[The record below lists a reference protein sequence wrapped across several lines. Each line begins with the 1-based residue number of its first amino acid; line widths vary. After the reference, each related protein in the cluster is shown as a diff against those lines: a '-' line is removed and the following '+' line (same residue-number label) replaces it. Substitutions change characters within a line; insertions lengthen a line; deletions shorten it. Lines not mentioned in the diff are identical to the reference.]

1 MNEPRRQPLWLYPN
15 LLGIDTPIVAMA
27 WLFVFAKA
35 WRVNYLPWP
44 AFAALGLAVWIL
56 VIGERL
62 LANVMRGGDPNFPN
76 GVHPLLQRHRIWFG
90 VAMTAAIIGL
100 MVMVF
105 TVLPMSIFSYLRI
118 GGVLIA
124 GFFVLVVVGGGRS
137 DETDLA
143 KQALAGAAFAFG
155 TAMTAHAFLPAVD
168 LMEML
173 STREIRAFAFFS
185 ILCLCAADF
194 WSHAAGA
201 GGDDSSG
208 DLTLTIMVALLG
220 VVALSLAVMSQQSMV
235 RPFYYGILTGAAL
248 LHLVNR
254 RRTRFDATQLRV
266 LAILILGAPVL
277 VFAAFPSW

>member
-1 MNEPRRQPLWLYPN
+1 
-15 LLGIDTPIVAMA
+15 MA

-62 LANVMRGGDPNFPN
+62 LANVMRAGDPGFPN
-76 GVHPLLQRHRIWFG
+76 GVHPLLQRHRIWF
-90 VAMTAAIIGL
+90 VAAMAAAIAGL
-100 MVMVF
+100 LVMVF

-137 DETDLA
+137 NETDLA
-143 KQALAGAAFAFG
+143 KQSLAGAAFAFG

-173 STREIRAFAFFS
+173 GTREIRTFAFFC

-201 GGDDSSG
+201 GRGDDSTG
-208 DLTLTIMVALLG
+208 DLALTIMVALLG
-220 VVALSLAVMSQQSMV
+220 VVALSLAVMSHQSMV
-235 RPFYYGILTGAAL
+235 RPFYYAILTGAAL
-248 LHLVNR
+248 LHMVNR
-254 RRTRFDATQLRV
+254 RRTRFDAAHLRV
-266 LAILILGAPVL
+266 IAILILGAPVL